1 MNAGWGGGYVTD
13 VGYVDAFHAIEA
25 QSFMALAAL
34 LNNCRARLARRDEA
48 FHLCDIGCG
57 QGITALVAAAAN
69 PGWQVT
75 GLDFNPGHIAG
86 ARALAR
92 AAGIGNVAFLEADL
106 RDFDGSGLAPFDAV
120 SMHGVWSWVDA
131 TVQDGILRLLNEKL
145 VAGGLLHVSYNL
157 LTGWQGALGLQR
169 LVREA
174 GLRLASRSD
183 KQAAAGFGVAKALG
197 ETGGRVSFL
206 PRGGIDV
213 LGMTGRANAAY
224 LAHEMMNAQWK
235 PLLHIDV
242 AARLA
247 EAKLEFAGSA
257 RLINNFPQLMLAQG
271 QREILAKFDDPGMA
285 ELFKDIC
292 QPNLLRNDVF
302 VRGAQKIEPG
312 LRDALL
318 GEITLAVM
326 GGPAEWK
333 FEFEAGDGKAQ
344 MAEGYYRP
352 IFERLTQGPASV
364 AELLALPGLQ
374 GRRDNPSELIG
385 VAVGT
390 EQVMVQPNPGVAM
403 DERCM
408 RLNLVLLQR
417 QLEAGM
423 RNAPVTMAVPALG
436 SGMSLPFFEGAVIH
450 ELAAQP
456 ESQEPEAL
464 VARMGVAQGPEDR
477 AKLAVRIAE
486 FFRDDAPLLRHLGL
500 MD

>member
-1 MNAGWGGGYVTD
+1 
-13 VGYVDAFHAIEA
+13 
-25 QSFMALAAL
+25 
-34 LNNCRARLARRDEA
+34 
-48 FHLCDIGCG
+48 
-57 QGITALVAAAAN
+57 
-69 PGWQVT
+69 
-75 GLDFNPGHIAG
+75 
-86 ARALAR
+86 
-92 AAGIGNVAFLEADL
+92 
-106 RDFDGSGLAPFDAV
+106 
-120 SMHGVWSWVDA
+120 
-131 TVQDGILRLLNEKL
+131 
-145 VAGGLLHVSYNL
+145 
-157 LTGWQGALGLQR
+157 
-169 LVREA
+169 
-174 GLRLASRSD
+174 
-183 KQAAAGFGVAKALG
+183 VAKALG